1 MQRPIIALVLIVMAG
16 CGGKPPAP
24 AAAPATQPASDDQPS
39 VELKLD
45 TQNGAIE
52 FKKDEGGGGDS
63 VDVEIK
69 TD

>member
-1 MQRPIIALVLIVMAG
+1 MQRTVIVLTLVTMSG
-16 CGGKPPAP
+16 CGGKPPPP
-24 AAAPATQPASDDQPS
+24 AAQPASEDKPS

-52 FKKDEGGGGDS
+52 FKKDEGSSGDS

-69 TD
+69 TE

>member
-1 MQRPIIALVLIVMAG
+1 MRNTVIALALIIMGG

-24 AAAPATQPASDDQPS
+24 EPAAQPASDDQPS

-52 FKKDEGGGGDS
+52 FKRDEGGGGDS

>member
-1 MQRPIIALVLIVMAG
+1 MQRTVIVVALVIMAG

-24 AAAPATQPASDDQPS
+24 AAQPASDDKPS

-45 TQNGAIE
+45 TQDGAIE
-52 FKKDEGGGGDS
+52 FKKDEGCDGDS

-69 TD
+69 TE

>member
-1 MQRPIIALVLIVMAG
+1 MKHTVTALALIIMAG

-24 AAAPATQPASDDQPS
+24 TAQPASDEKPS

-45 TQNGAIE
+45 TQNGAVE

-69 TD
+69 TE

>member
-1 MQRPIIALVLIVMAG
+1 MQRIVVSLALIIMAG

-24 AAAPATQPASDDQPS
+24 TAAPAAQPASDDKPS

-45 TQNGAIE
+45 TQDGAIE
-52 FKKDEGGGGDS
+52 FKKDDGGGDS

-69 TD
+69 TE

>member
-1 MQRPIIALVLIVMAG
+1 MQRTVIVLTLIIMAG

-24 AAAPATQPASDDQPS
+24 AAQPASDDKPS

-52 FKKDEGGGGDS
+52 FKKDEGGGGDN

-69 TD
+69 TE

>member
-1 MQRPIIALVLIVMAG
+1 MRNTVIALALIIIGG

-24 AAAPATQPASDDQPS
+24 AAQPASDDQPS

-52 FKKDEGGGGDS
+52 FRKDEGGGGDS